1 MQLDQDPLGLAR
13 DLLRFIQA
21 AKTPYHAVEEVTR
34 RLREHDFRAFDEREP
49 WSLEAGARG
58 FVVRGGSIVAF
69 VVGSEPPA
77 AAGFT
82 ILGAHTDSPNLRLK
96 PIPDSENAGY
106 RQLSIEVYGGVLLH
120 TWLDRDLTL
129 AGRVVLADGSERLV
143 ALEDPVARIP
153 SLAIHLHR
161 EVNREGL
168 SLNAQQHLSPVV
180 ALDKD
185 ASVSVLD
192 RVVRAL
198 PGGITAKDV
207 LGFDLSLLEAQPG
220 IIGGFDG
227 EFLFS
232 ARLDN
237 LASCHAACTALLASG
252 AVTRKTRVIALYDHE
267 EVGSQSAVGARSYFL
282 ESILERLA
290 LGSPGATSD
299 AKARALAQ
307 SLLVSADMA
316 HAVHPNYADKHDKQ
330 HRPLLGQGPVLKTNV
345 NQSYATDGAGARA
358 FVAACRAVDV
368 RHQHFAARND
378 MPCGSTIGPITAAR
392 LGVRTVDVGNPM
404 LSMHSCREMAA
415 VADVVPMIR
424 VLSHMLASE

>member
-1 MQLDQDPLGLAR
+1 
-13 DLLRFIQA
+13 
-21 AKTPYHAVEEVTR
+21 
-34 RLREHDFRAFDEREP
+34 
-49 WSLEAGARG
+49 
-58 FVVRGGSIVAF
+58 
-69 VVGSEPPA
+69 
-77 AAGFT
+77 
-82 ILGAHTDSPNLRLK
+82 
-96 PIPDSENAGY
+96 
-106 RQLSIEVYGGVLLH
+106 
-120 TWLDRDLTL
+120 
-129 AGRVVLADGSERLV
+129 
-143 ALEDPVARIP
+143 
-153 SLAIHLHR
+153 
-161 EVNREGL
+161 
-168 SLNAQQHLSPVV
+168 V

-316 HAVHPNYADKHDKQ
+316 HAVHPNY
-330 HRPLLGQGPVLKTNV
+330 
-345 NQSYATDGAGARA
+345 
-358 FVAACRAVDV
+358 
-368 RHQHFAARND
+368 
-378 MPCGSTIGPITAAR
+378 
-392 LGVRTVDVGNPM
+392 
-404 LSMHSCREMAA
+404 
-415 VADVVPMIR
+415 
-424 VLSHMLASE
+424 